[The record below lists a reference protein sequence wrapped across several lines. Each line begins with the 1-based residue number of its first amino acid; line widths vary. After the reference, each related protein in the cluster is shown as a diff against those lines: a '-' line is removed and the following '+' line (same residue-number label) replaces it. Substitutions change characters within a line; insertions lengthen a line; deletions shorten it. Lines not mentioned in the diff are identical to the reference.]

1 MAQPLRILSLDGGGV
16 RGISSLC
23 VLKELMAQTSRQRAA
38 ENPNE
43 PKSATRPCDVFDLI
57 CGTSTGGLIALML
70 GRLEMVFPL
79 FMKLSKTVDDCFKA
93 YLSLAQEVFT
103 AKPKLKATN
112 AKFDDEILE
121 RRIKEIIQTQN
132 VDMDDPLAHPDG
144 KCKTFVVATIVRAA
158 SNAVLMQTYD
168 NFPSSEAFDCTI
180 WQAARAKSAA
190 PTFFKPIEIERVQ
203 YADGGVGHNNPAE
216 LAIHEAHKIWPGRP
230 ISCLVSI
237 GTGIEDAIQLGDG
250 TEGGKGWK
258 RALLGTISP
267 STEFGIE
274 VAEWCLDLLTSSER
288 TNRDLKFRADRLGI
302 QNHYFRF
309 NVPQGMSKI
318 GLEDWK
324 RSNDMIALAKS
335 YMLYDVVTE
344 KETVAKYLL
353 YPNLAR

>member
-38 ENPNE
+38 DNPNE
-43 PKSATRPCDVFDLI
+43 PKSAIRPCDVFDLI

-79 FMKLSKTVDDCFKA
+79 FIKLSKTVDDCFKA

-103 AKPKLKATN
+103 AKSKATT

-121 RRIKEIIQTQN
+121 RKIKDIIQAQN
-132 VDMDDPLAHPDG
+132 LDGNASLAHPDG

-180 WQAARAKSAA
+180 WQAARATSAA
-190 PTFFKPIEIERVQ
+190 PTFFKPIEIEYVQ
-203 YADGGVGHNNPAE
+203 YVDGGVGHNNPAE

-230 ISCLVSI
+230 IGCLVSI
-237 GTGIEDAIQLGDG
+237 GTGLEDAIQLGDG

-258 RALLGTISP
+258 RAFLATISP
-267 STEFGIE
+267 STEFEIE
-274 VAEWCLDLLTSSER
+274 VAEWCVDLLTSSEK

-302 QNHYFRF
+302 RDHYFRF

-324 RSNDMIALAKS
+324 RSNDMISLAKT
-335 YMLYDVVTE
+335 YMLYDVVAE
-344 KETVAKYLL
+344 KEAVGKYLL
-353 YPNLAR
+353 YPNLAS